1 MTVSAAAAAP
11 TSWPEKCKIGAMGE
25 MRLSLF
31 SRLTLG
37 YLAIFLMVAA
47 ASSYAILMLRHVGEL
62 TGSIL
67 QVDNQ
72 ILDHEKVLADLLLGQ
87 SRAEQKFVITKDEL
101 WYLQFVRAKI
111 DFEARM
117 NSALALRDSSIK
129 PILEIIER
137 NYRGYLALVEDEARL
152 VRSRKAYPDARYKQD
167 KDARVDSMLNGFEKL
182 RASQQRAIYAKVAHL
197 ASVADRA
204 QQVVA
209 TITVIC
215 LVAIVLMS
223 LWVTRSITRPIGLL
237 KSQTEEIAAGNF
249 SASAPI
255 KSPPEIGALAQS
267 LNAMGEKL
275 RQIDRLKADFFAS
288 MSHELRT
295 PLTSIKEGTGLM
307 LEGVGGPITE
317 KQHKLLG
324 ILAEESNRLI
334 SLVNSLLDLSKMEAG
349 MMSYDFTVA
358 HFDPLLKR
366 AVVEIAPLLEAKQIA
381 LENGVDGVLPPV
393 RMDGER
399 ILQVLRNLL
408 GNAVKFTPKGGN
420 VRIVAKAAEG
430 KLEVSVQDS
439 GPGIAPESLLSIFE
453 KFNQG
458 ERQNG
463 SARLGT
469 GLGLAIAKSI
479 ILSHGGKIWA
489 ESQLG
494 RGSKFIFVLP
504 C

>member
-1 MTVSAAAAAP
+1 
-11 TSWPEKCKIGAMGE
+11 

-62 TGSIL
+62 TESIL
-67 QVDNQ
+67 QVDNR
-72 ILDHEKVLADLLLGQ
+72 ILEHEKVLADLLLGQ
-87 SRAEQKFVITKDEL
+87 SRAEQKFVITKDEV
-101 WYLQFVRAKI
+101 WYLQFVRFRN

-117 NSALALRDSSIK
+117 KSALTLRDSSVK
-129 PILEIIER
+129 PILEVIER
-137 NYRGYLALVEDEARL
+137 NYHGYLALVEGEARY
-152 VRSRKAYPDARYKQD
+152 VRTRKAYPDARYKQD
-167 KDARVDSMLNGFEKL
+167 KDARVDSMLNSLEKL
-182 RASQQRAIYAKVAHL
+182 RASQQRAIYAKVANL

-204 QQVVA
+204 QVVSVA
-209 TITVIC
+209 ITLIC
-215 LVAIVLMS
+215 LLAIVLMS
-223 LWVTRSITRPIGLL
+223 LLVTRSITRPIDLL
-237 KSQTEEIAAGNF
+237 KNQTNEIAAGNF
-249 SASAPI
+249 TAGVPI
-255 KSPPEIGALAQS
+255 KSPPEIGALAES

-275 RQIDRLKADFFAS
+275 REIDRLKADFFAA

-307 LEGVGGPITE
+307 LEGVGGPTTD
-317 KQHKLLG
+317 KQQKLLG

-349 MMSYDFTVA
+349 MMSYDFTVVN
-358 HFDPLLKR
+358 FDPLLKR
-366 AVVEIAPLLEAKQIA
+366 AVVEILPLLEAKQIS
-381 LENGVDGVLPPV
+381 LENGIDGSLPPV
-393 RMDGER
+393 RMDAER

-408 GNAVKFTPKGGN
+408 GNAVKFTPKGGK
-420 VRIVAKAAEG
+420 VRIVAKAADG
-430 KLEVSVQDS
+430 QLEVAVQDS
-439 GPGIAPESLLSIFE
+439 GPGIAAESLLSIFE

-458 ERQNG
+458 DRQSG
-463 SARLGT
+463 VARLGT

-494 RGSKFIFVLP
+494 HGCKIIFVLP